1 MLSLRAPRARVS
13 TATRR
18 RAPMLALVIALVIA
32 VALGGC
38 SSSSAGA
45 ERPTTKANLE
55 IVSPAPNA
63 HSGPD
68 VDLRIELTKAS
79 VAPSTQVGGRLRPDR
94 GHIHV
99 SVDGQ
104 LVAMPYTLD
113 QVIPGL
119 TPGTHTIQAEFV
131 ATDHLAFANRVL
143 TAVTFTV
150 Q

>member
-1 MLSLRAPRARVS
+1 MLSLRAPRPRMTGPVARALV
-13 TATRR
+13 
-18 RAPMLALVIALVIA
+18 LALLIGST
-32 VALGGC
+32 LGAC
-38 SSSSAGA
+38 SGSSTGA
-45 ERPTTKANLE
+45 ARPTTRADLE

-63 HSGPD
+63 QTGAD
-68 VDLRIELTKAS
+68 VDLQMRLTGAS
-79 VAPSTQVGGRLRPDR
+79 VVPSTQVGGRLRSDR

-131 ATDHLAFANRVL
+131 ATDHLPFANRVL
-143 TAVTFTV
+143 STVTFTV